1 MGGDTLMEQTSFFS
15 DINIRDDLLKKKCH
29 KCKEYFPTSNFQK
42 HRRMKDGL
50 ETRCRPCKAIDDKR
64 TSKQR
69 AARQKYVNGKHVPMT
84 HPLHKPGRY
93 KTFEDA
99 AFSSLAK
106 YETSV
111 EGQVYIIVNPSF
123 PEWVKVGMAIDSE
136 DRLNNYQT
144 SSPFRDY
151 MLNYKWSVNDR
162 RAAES
167 EAHNQL
173 QKLYERRSEW
183 FKCTPEKA
191 QEVVSG
197 IVGKYQ

>member
-1 MGGDTLMEQTSFFS
+1 M
-15 DINIRDDLLKKKCH
+15 
-29 KCKEYFPTSNFQK
+29 
-42 HRRMKDGL
+42 
-50 ETRCRPCKAIDDKR
+50 
-64 TSKQR
+64 TSKMNYKKGEG
-69 AARQKYVNGKHVPMT
+69 KYYKDNPEAVWKRDQTKMFVNGKYIPKS
-84 HPLHKPGRY
+84 HPLHKPGKY

-106 YETSV
+106 YESSV

-123 PEWVKVGMAIDSE
+123 PEWVKVGMAVDAA
-136 DRLNNYQT
+136 DRLNGYQT

-151 MLNYKWSVNDR
+151 VLNYSWDVNDR

-167 EAHNQL
+167 DAHSEL

-183 FKCTPEKA
+183 FKCTPEQA

-197 IVGKYQ
+197 IVGSYQ